1 MNVFFAQ
8 IILNNADEA
17 SQLTSQAWNSL
28 WEDALNGGLYTS
40 INNLGSLFAVGCL
53 VLWAYGWMRSW
64 FGEDSPSK
72 PYTEIIWPLIVAIL
86 LSNGGSQMRAATL
99 TIRNVGNGV
108 NNAMLRSV
116 SANIDFE
123 KTLKDLANYRS
134 TQATINELRAACDR
148 FVDNTKLAQCLE
160 QQRVKAEEAL
170 ATARSE
176 SNDSGL
182 LARLGE
188 NIRNNFGNPLQ
199 AAGTLQR
206 AIESPMMLVVEAFM
220 IGMQVAFQS
229 IIEVSLLL
237 TALMGPIAVGTT
249 LLPIGGKPIYL
260 WLTSTWSLTLA
271 KIALNIVTGLVAVSI
286 QRSGDY
292 DTLGT
297 SITLGLLS
305 PILALAIVGGGG
317 LAIFNAITAAA
328 TAPLRLVPGLFK

>member
-1 MNVFFAQ
+1 
-8 IILNNADEA
+8 
-17 SQLTSQAWNSL
+17 
-28 WEDALNGGLYTS
+28 
-40 INNLGSLFAVGCL
+40 
-53 VLWAYGWMRSW
+53 
-64 FGEDSPSK
+64 
-72 PYTEIIWPLIVAIL
+72 
-86 LSNGGSQMRAATL
+86 
-99 TIRNVGNGV
+99 
-108 NNAMLRSV
+108 
-116 SANIDFE
+116 
-123 KTLKDLANYRS
+123 
-134 TQATINELRAACDR
+134 
-148 FVDNTKLAQCLE
+148 
-160 QQRVKAEEAL
+160 
-170 ATARSE
+170 
-176 SNDSGL
+176 
-182 LARLGE
+182 
-188 NIRNNFGNPLQ
+188 
-199 AAGTLQR
+199 
-206 AIESPMMLVVEAFM
+206 MLVVEAFM